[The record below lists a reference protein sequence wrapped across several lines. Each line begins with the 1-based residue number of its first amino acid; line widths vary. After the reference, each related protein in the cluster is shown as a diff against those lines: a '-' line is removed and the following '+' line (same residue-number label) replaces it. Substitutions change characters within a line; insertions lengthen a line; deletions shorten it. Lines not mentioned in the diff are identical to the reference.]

1 MALSLDQ
8 LNAITHKKILP
19 RLYDNIFDS
28 NPLLKRI
35 LKSGQYSSI
44 DGGTTID
51 VPLNYA
57 QTDAAGWYSGA
68 ETLSTTDN
76 ENVTAARYQWTNLY
90 TGISITDEDEL
101 KNGGAAGVLKL
112 LASKSQI
119 AEKTIK
125 DKLGTGLYSDG
136 TDTKSIVGLRDLVAA
151 DQTVGGI
158 SQATNSWWQ
167 AQVDDSTTTLT
178 LSALN
183 ALFEDAKVDSEQ
195 PTVAMAT
202 RAIYNSYYNLLQ
214 PAQRFMDSDTAKGG
228 FQSLMFN
235 GIPVISDSHVPSSHL
250 FLLNEKHLHL
260 WYHPKRNFSLE
271 PWQKPLNQQVKVG
284 RILWMGAFGSS
295 NNRYHGKLSAI
306 TA

>member
-1 MALSLDQ
+1 MTLSLDQ

-35 LKSGQYSSI
+35 LKGGQYSSI

-76 ENVTAARYQWTNLY
+76 ENITAARYQWTNLY

-101 KNGGAAGVLKL
+101 KNSGAAGVLKL
-112 LASKSQI
+112 LASKSMI

-125 DKLGTGLYSDG
+125 DKLGTGIYSDG
-136 TDTKSIVGLRDLVAA
+136 TDTKSIVGLRDIVAD
-151 DQTVGGI
+151 DQVVGNI
-158 SQATNSWWQ
+158 NQSTNSWWS
-167 AQVDDSTTTLT
+167 AQIDSSTTTLT

-183 ALFEDAKVDSEQ
+183 SVFEDAKVDSEQ
-195 PTVAMAT
+195 PTVATAT
-202 RAIYNSYYNLLQ
+202 RANYNRYYNLLQ
-214 PAQRFMDSDTAKGG
+214 PQQRL

-235 GIPVISDSHVPSSHL
+235 GLPFISDSHCPSSHI

-271 PWQKPLNQQVKVG
+271 SWQKPLNQQVKLS